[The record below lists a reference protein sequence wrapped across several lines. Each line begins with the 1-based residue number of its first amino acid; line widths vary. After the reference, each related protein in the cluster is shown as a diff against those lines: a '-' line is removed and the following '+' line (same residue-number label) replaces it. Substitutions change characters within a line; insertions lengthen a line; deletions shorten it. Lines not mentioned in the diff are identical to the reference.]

1 MVSGL
6 LFVSRLWLA
15 RLLFLGWRAVAA
27 YQGQPLFFN
36 LGSVTTHQLPLGDRV
51 VELRVYS
58 ETSGDNGAAAI
69 AVVVDG
75 QLEGKLE
82 STFNYDLLVSDHPGS
97 YELSD
102 VNDDGQAD
110 LLIHLR
116 GQPPESYVLSS
127 QDGKLYSHQSHYFQ
141 NFDN

>member
-1 MVSGL
+1 MVYFLSAAPGWHGCCFWVGERL
-6 LFVSRLWLA
+6 PPIRGSRSTLTW
-15 RLLFLGWRAVAA
+15 
-27 YQGQPLFFN
+27 
-36 LGSVTTHQLPLGDRV
+36 GSVTTHQLPLGDKV

-75 QLEGKLE
+75 QLKGKPE

-116 GQPPESYVLSS
+116 GQLPESYVLSS
-127 QDGKLYSHQSHYFQ
+127 QDGKLYPHQSHYFQ